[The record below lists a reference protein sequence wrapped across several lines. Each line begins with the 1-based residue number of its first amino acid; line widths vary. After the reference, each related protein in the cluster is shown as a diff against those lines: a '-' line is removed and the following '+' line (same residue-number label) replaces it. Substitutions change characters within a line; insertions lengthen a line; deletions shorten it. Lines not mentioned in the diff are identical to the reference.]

1 MIMVRMV
8 VLRVVMMGMIS
19 CMIMTRMRVVFM
31 FMSAVIMTAM
41 RVAMMCVT
49 ESCQANNVDYQS

>member
-1 MIMVRMV
+1 MVRMV
-8 VLRVVMMGMIS
+8 VL
-19 CMIMTRMRVVFM
+19 RVVFM